1 MRTRWRATVVSA
13 TRHVAPRLAVVGT
26 CNVDLVVR
34 CQRLARPGETVLGD
48 DVVRLAGGKGAN
60 QAVAAVH
67 LDAHV
72 TLMATLGDDDS
83 GRWLYE
89 SLRGHGV
96 DVSLVQWSARPTGT
110 AFITVDDTGENEIV
124 VSLGANRDLDLGHVD
139 LGVFDVVLAQMEVAT
154 AVIDDVVARSRRC
167 IVNVVPSAGV
177 NHETLSRC
185 AVVIAN
191 EIESESLDVAALEHV
206 VVTLG
211 SGGAVHYQRG
221 REVARASALDVEP
234 VDTVGAGDVFCAA
247 YAVQFARGAS
257 AQDALSFAAAAGSLA
272 TLALG
277 AQGALPTFDEV
288 RSWLART
295 S

>member
-1 MRTRWRATVVSA
+1 MVNA
-13 TRHVAPRLAVVGT
+13 TRHAAPRLGVVGT
-26 CNVDLVVR
+26 CNVDQVVR
-34 CQRLARPGETVLGD
+34 CHRLARPGETVLGD
-48 DVVRLAGGKGAN
+48 DVVRFAGGKGAN
-60 QAVAAVH
+60 QAVAAAH

-72 TLMATLGDDDS
+72 TLIATLGDDDS

-89 SLRGHGV
+89 NLRGHGV
-96 DVSLVQWSARPTGT
+96 NVDLMQWSARPTGT
-110 AFITVDDTGENEIV
+110 AFITLDDSGENEIV
-124 VSLGANRDLDLGHVD
+124 VSLGANRDLDLGGVD
-139 LGVFDVVLAQMEVAT
+139 LGAFDVVLAQMEVAT
-154 AVIDDVVARSRRC
+154 AVIDDVVARSRCC

-191 EIESESLDVAALEHV
+191 EIEAESLDVAALEHV

-221 REVARASALDVEP
+221 REVARAAALDVEP
-234 VDTVGAGDVFCAA
+234 VDTVGAGEVFCAA
-247 YAVQFARGAS
+247 YAVEFARGAS
-257 AQDALSFAAAAGSLA
+257 AHDALSFAAAAGSLA

-288 RSWLART
+288 QSRLTRAS
-295 S
+295 